1 MNYERVFTWY
11 IGKAIDNMI
20 KDGVMYAE
28 LRPMLLDKFIPS
40 DDGNKK
46 LDHKWQMQTII
57 DEVRKKQQELKE
69 QGRFEKFPFGLK
81 IIYCAPRSI
90 PKPMMQKEI
99 QDCIKLKLEFP
110 DLICGMCIAEPRYR
124 IAVILT

>member
-11 IGKAIDNMI
+11 IGQAIDNMI

-28 LRPMLLDKFIPS
+28 LRPMLLDKSIPS
-40 DDGNKK
+40 DDGLDK
-46 LDHKWQMQTII
+46 LDHSKQMRII
-57 DEVRKKQQELKE
+57 IREVQKKQDALAE
-69 QGRFEKFPFGLK
+69 QGKLDLFPFGLK

-99 QDCIKLKLEFP
+99 QDCIKLKKEFP
-110 DLICGMCIAEPRYR
+110 ELICGTSTTLSSEGIVRG
-124 IAVILT
+124 T